1 MKHLGCHY
9 CCEKAVGTGRQ
20 VCSDCEALNYLNTM
34 NHYETLGVASDA
46 SPDEIKRA
54 FRKKSSQHHPD
65 KPGGNAEAM
74 AAVNAAY
81 ECLGDPV
88 RRLGY
93 DQTGRDPA
101 QGPTLDDVAEHA
113 LQSLIRQILEDSPE
127 GNLVKLLDGHITR
140 AITGIQQ
147 DLTIKERRVAR
158 LGKQL
163 DRVVRKSAGRT
174 SLFNRVLQQQIQQA
188 ESEIAQGRQQLEVSQ
203 RSLEILRDH
212 EDTRPQHEPVASM
225 RKSFFDE
232 VIAHSMVNRTR
243 GFAG

>member
-1 MKHLGCHY
+1 MTSAKRLSCAY

-46 SPDEIKRA
+46 TPDEIKRA

-65 KPGGNAEAM
+65 KPGGDAEKM

-81 ECLGDPV
+81 ECLGDPE

-101 QGPTLDDVAEHA
+101 KGPTLDDVAEHA
-113 LQSLIRQILEDSPE
+113 LQTLIRQLLDDGRP
-127 GNLVKLLDGHITR
+127 GNLVHMLETHIKR
-140 AITGIQQ
+140 GVES
-147 DLTIKERRVAR
+147 IKKDIALSERVVAR
-158 LGKQL
+158 LSKQL
-163 DRVVRKSAGRT
+163 DRVTRKGGRT
-174 SLFNRVLQQQIQQA
+174 SLFNRVLQEQIGRA
-188 ESEIAQGRQQLEVSQ
+188 ESEIEQGRRQIEVSE
-203 RSLEILRDH
+203 RSLEILREH
-212 EDTRPQHEPVASM
+212 EDTKPEHEPG
-225 RKSFFDE
+225 RPGIDE
-232 VIAHSMVNRTR
+232 LVMAFATMNRPR

>member
-20 VCSDCEALNYLNTM
+20 VCCDCEALNYLNTM

-81 ECLGDPV
+81 ECLSDAT

-93 DQTGRDPA
+93 DETGRDPA
-101 QGPTLDDVAEHA
+101 NGPTLDDVAEHA
-113 LQSLIRQILEDSPE
+113 LQSLIQQILEDSPE

-140 AITGIQQ
+140 TIVSIRQ
-147 DLTIKERRVAR
+147 DIVIKERRVAR

-174 SLFNRVLQQQIQQA
+174 SLFNRVLQKQIQQA
-188 ESEIAQGRQQLEVSQ
+188 QGDIEQGRQQLEVSE
-203 RSLEILRDH
+203 RAREILRDH
-212 EDTRPQHEPVASM
+212 EDTKPEHEPAASM

-232 VIAHSMVNRTR
+232 VITHSMGNRPR